1 MIVFDLKCSNAH
13 VFEAWFA
20 SSSGYEDQ
28 QARGLLICP
37 LCGDGA
43 INKAVM
49 APAVSAKGNRRL
61 VSAPS
66 QPAESAPE
74 PTPNIP
80 VAKPTAPADTEI
92 KALIAEMAK
101 AQTKALETS
110 TWVGK
115 EFNEQARA
123 MDAGE
128 TEKASIHGEV
138 SRDQAKALVEDGI
151 GVMPLPFPII
161 PPNQRN

>member
-1 MIVFDLKCSNAH
+1 MIVFDLKCANAH

-37 LCGDGA
+37 LCGDGD

-49 APAVSAKGNRRL
+49 APAIPAKSNRAL
-61 VSAPS
+61 AKAPL
-66 QPAESAPE
+66 PPTESAPAS
-74 PTPNIP
+74 TPDIP
-80 VAKPTAPADTEI
+80 VAKPATPADTEI
-92 KALIAEMAK
+92 KALIAEMAS
-101 AQTKALETS
+101 AQSKALERS

-128 TEKASIHGEV
+128 TEKTSIHGEV